1 MLVKLVV
8 VDGLTLNTVKK
19 VVSIIYKET
28 RRNQMKDE
36 IVRYCKKCKKKT
48 VHLLCGFGIPGGMSG
63 NARYECK
70 ECRLKDEG
78 E

>member
-1 MLVKLVV
+1 
-8 VDGLTLNTVKK
+8 
-19 VVSIIYKET
+19 
-28 RRNQMKDE
+28 MKDE